1 MRKQFCYEA
10 AALMFAGLL
19 ATACKGAYAP
29 QPGSVDLKGAWNLTL
44 SGVSAAFALTES
56 TDSVSGSATYSAN
69 PANPPGCGGESLPA
83 TGSVTL
89 NAQVTGNDIRGRMS
103 FDGRWTPPF
112 NAAIASKDTI
122 RGNLMSVDRG
132 GCAFILVRKK

>member
-1 MRKQFCYEA
+1 MGKQFRYRVP
-10 AALMFAGLL
+10 ALMFAGLL
-19 ATACKGAYAP
+19 ATACNAAYAP
-29 QPGSVDLKGAWNLTL
+29 QPGSVNLKGAWNLSL
-44 SGVSAAFALTES
+44 SGVSATFTLTQS
-56 TDSVSGSATYSAN
+56 ADSVSGSATYSAN

-83 TGSVTL
+83 SGSVSL

-112 NAAIASKDTI
+112 NAAIASRDTI

>member
-1 MRKQFCYEA
+1 MRKHFRYEFP
-10 AALMFAGLL
+10 ALMFAGLI
-19 ATACKGAYAP
+19 ATACNGARPP
-29 QPGSVDLKGAWNLTL
+29 QPGSVDLGGAWDLTL
-44 SGVSAAFALTES
+44 AGVSAPFTLAQS

-83 TGSVTL
+83 TGSVSL
-89 NAQVTGNDIRGRMS
+89 AAQVSGNEIRGRMS

-112 NAAIASKDTI
+112 SAAIASRDTI

-132 GCAFILVRKK
+132 GCAFILARKK